1 MSFTQISTTV
11 AGKANMELR
20 FLWIN
25 RLIQEFHSNFNGD
38 SFRWFVSFAMSIN
51 KSQGKSLKHVG
62 VYLSTSVFSHGQ
74 LYVAISRATSRKG
87 LNIVLT
93 DYDGEDINLTS
104 NVVYRVVFSRSIYIL
119 QFWWFLD
126 SISWNKIKTSC
137 LLAPLKPNNTWCR
150 NSLFSHLNTF
160 SGDLP
165 VEIWWGY
172 CPVFAV
178 FSSISHN
185 FEDLSHESK
194 LFWDIS
200 PALSSVT
207 STDFSSL
214 RNVHILDLFW

>member
-11 AGKANMELR
+11 AGIANMEFR

-62 VYLSTSVFSHGQ
+62 VYLSTSVFLHGQ

-104 NVVYRVVFSRSIYIL
+104 NVVYRVVFSRSIFIL
-119 QFWWFLD
+119 LD
-126 SISWNKIKTSC
+126 SINWNKIKTSC
-137 LLAPLKPNNTWCR
+137 LLAPLNSNNTWCR
-150 NSLFSHLNTF
+150 NSLFCHLNTF
-160 SGDLP
+160 SGGDLVRLLSRFCCFLLNFTQFRRFKSWVEAFLGYFSGTAFSGELP
-165 VEIWWGY
+165 VEI
-172 CPVFAV
+172 
-178 FSSISHN
+178 
-185 FEDLSHESK
+185 
-194 LFWDIS
+194 
-200 PALSSVT
+200 
-207 STDFSSL
+207 
-214 RNVHILDLFW
+214 